1 MTHTEPDALIEFP
14 CSYEFKVFG
23 DVDRD
28 ERFLTSVQEAVSTV
42 VPVSRDA
49 MRVRQSSGGKYQ
61 CVTVAVMLQNSQQL
75 KSIYAV
81 LRGLDGLRYL
91 L

>member
-1 MTHTEPDALIEFP
+1 MSHNEPDELLEFP

-23 DVDRD
+23 DADQ
-28 ERFLTSVQEAVSTV
+28 EGRFLSAVQAAISTIT
-42 VPVSRDA
+42 PVSRDA

-61 CVTVAVMLQNSQQL
+61 CVTVAVLLQNSQQL